1 MAVSMSSR
9 WRLDA
14 LLLVHYNIIL
24 KKKLGVGRELTIVGT
39 VVTNDIHQKVKRP
52 TSIIWSVSNTCITW
66 VKTLTAF
73 FDTTKN

>member
-1 MAVSMSSR
+1 MAARCSIACP
-9 WRLDA
+9 LQ
-14 LLLVHYNIIL
+14 HYPE
-24 KKKLGVGRELTIVGT
+24 KKLGVGRELAIVGT